1 MRDKG
6 TILAGLVVFLA
17 LITFPIWY
25 NMVSGE
31 EAEPP
36 EIVLPDDGST
46 CLMDAELMRTE
57 HMQLVMD
64 WRDEVVRDKQRIY
77 TTGDGRRFD
86 KSLTRTCLDC
96 HANKAEFCDRCHD
109 YLGVKPYCW
118 DCHVEPKGEQ

>member
-1 MRDKG
+1 MRDKAR
-6 TILAGLVVFLA
+6 IFIGLVVFLA

-31 EAEPP
+31 QAEPP
-36 EIVLPDDGST
+36 DIVTPDDGA
-46 CLMDAELMRTE
+46 CLLDAEEMRTE
-57 HMQLVMD
+57 HMQMIMD
-64 WRDEVVRDKQRIY
+64 WRDEVVRDKQRIH
-77 TTGDGRRFD
+77 TTADGRRFD

-118 DCHVEPKGEQ
+118 DCHIVPKGEQ

>member
-1 MRDKG
+1 MRDK
-6 TILAGLVVFLA
+6 TRILIGLVVFLA

-31 EAEPP
+31 QSEPP
-36 EIVLPDDGST
+36 EIVTPEGQCIL
-46 CLMDAELMRTE
+46 DADLMRTE

-64 WRDEVVRDKQRIY
+64 WRDEVVRDKHRIH
-77 TTGDGRRFD
+77 TTADGRRFD

-96 HANKAEFCDRCHD
+96 HAEKAEFCDRCHD

-118 DCHVEPKGEQ
+118 DCHVVPKGEQ